1 MAVKINDIRDQLAAG
16 DELRDVARRN
26 GMSCRM
32 VCRFMSE
39 TPKEESVDQENFD
52 DFDFGHEDPSEFD

>member
-1 MAVKINDIRDQLAAG
+1 MAEKTEQEKLIEDIRSQLAAG

-32 VCRFMSE
+32 VCKLVAKPPE
-39 TPKEESVDQENFD
+39 EESIEDDYGFASPLKFD
-52 DFDFGHEDPSEFD
+52 